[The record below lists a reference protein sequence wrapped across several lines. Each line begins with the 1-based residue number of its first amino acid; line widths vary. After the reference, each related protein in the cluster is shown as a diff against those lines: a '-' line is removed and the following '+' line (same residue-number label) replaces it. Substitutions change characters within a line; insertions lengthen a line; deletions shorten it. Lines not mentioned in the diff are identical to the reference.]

1 MAFFVNPALLE
12 QDDNKGAAKRSNF
25 SKRTSSLAG
34 GRGGPADLVADKP
47 SDEPVNQLFSDIG
60 NFDIRKGACTNLFN
74 PNPDET
80 FVGTTAAQRS
90 LLGQYEKDN
99 KLFDVYQDLD
109 PYEVKLRVNA
119 FEKENFKLLS
129 SSFLSGE
136 NLKLYLRQDRKSYLM
151 EGQNREEM
159 GKYLIENI
167 LIEKQKQSAMMLL

>member
-80 FVGTTAAQRS
+80 
-90 LLGQYEKDN
+90 
-99 KLFDVYQDLD
+99 
-109 PYEVKLRVNA
+109 
-119 FEKENFKLLS
+119 
-129 SSFLSGE
+129 
-136 NLKLYLRQDRKSYLM
+136 
-151 EGQNREEM
+151 
-159 GKYLIENI
+159 
-167 LIEKQKQSAMMLL
+167 